1 MSIPHDLI
9 SGLVLS
15 GGQGR
20 RMGGTD
26 KGLQP
31 FKGAPMVMHTIL
43 RLEPQVGIVKVN
55 ANRNLA
61 AYESLGVVVIPD
73 VIGDFAG
80 PLAGFQAGLEN
91 CEHPYLVTVPCDSPK
106 FPLDLVDKLS
116 QALIIQDLDLVY
128 AATLEDGE
136 IQTHPVFALMK
147 STVISTLT
155 PFLTGGG
162 RKIDKWFESMKT
174 AYVVFDDAAAFVNV
188 NTIDELRALQT

>member
-1 MSIPHDLI
+1 
-9 SGLVLS
+9 
-15 GGQGR
+15 
-20 RMGGTD
+20 MGGTD

-61 AYESLGVVVIPD
+61 AYESLGVAVIPD

-91 CEHPYLVTVPCDSPK
+91 CEHPYLITVPCDSPK

-155 PFLTGGG
+155 PFLSGGG
-162 RKIDKWFESMKT
+162 RKIDKWFQSMKT
-174 AYVVFDDAAAFVNV
+174 AYVVFDDAAAFANV